1 MLSKKWRLL
10 LCLFIWYLSLITF
23 INICRAEKKEVMI
36 YTSMKEAQ
44 MSALKIGFMKK
55 YPEIEMKYEIAGSG
69 MIMQMLR
76 TEESTGR
83 IKADLLWLGE
93 PSCYYILKEK
103 GLLTPYHSPEAKKIP
118 KVLIDRDNYY
128 CGARMVTV
136 GLVYNSQTIQ
146 AEEIPTDWKDLLQPR
161 HKGLI
166 AMTDPYFSGTALYT
180 VAGLYQSPKYGLKFF
195 RALKE
200 NGIHLENNAVT
211 VVEKVSSGIYDLC
224 IGVDYIAKTIKD
236 NGGPVEFIYP
246 RSCISTIPSP
256 IAIFRGASNMEEA
269 KKLYD
274 YILSIEG
281 QLILMKENVIPVRP
295 EVKLEGAITIKEA
308 VNRSLPV
315 NNERLVLEQ
324 AMMLAQF
331 EAIMKGDKDY

>member
-1 MLSKKWRLL
+1 MSNKRWKLL
-10 LCLFIWYLSLITF
+10 LSLSIWSLTIITSVQ
-23 INICRAEKKEVMI
+23 ICCAEKREVMI

-44 MSALKIGFMKK
+44 MSAVKIGFMKK
-55 YPEIEMKYEIAGSG
+55 YPEIEMKYQIAGSG
-69 MIMQMLR
+69 MIMEMLR
-76 TEESTGR
+76 SEESAGR
-83 IKADLLWLGE
+83 IQADLLWLGE

-103 GLLTPYHSPEAKKIP
+103 GQLTPYQSREAKKIP
-118 KVLIDRDNYY
+118 KVLIDRENYY

-136 GLVYNSQTIQ
+136 GLVYNTERIQ
-146 AEEIPTDWKDLLQPR
+146 PEAIPTDWEDLLHPR
-161 HKGLI
+161 YKGKI

-180 VAGLYQSPKYGLKFF
+180 VAGLYQSPKHGLKFF
-195 RALKE
+195 RDLKE

-211 VVEKVSSGIYDLC
+211 VVEKVSSGLYDLC

-256 IAIFRGASNMEEA
+256 IAIFRGAANMEEA

-315 NNERLVLEQ
+315 NDERLVLEQ

-331 EAIMKGDKDY
+331 EAIMKGEEK

>member
-1 MLSKKWRLL
+1 MPGKKWILL
-10 LCLFIWYLSLITF
+10 SFLISYIIFNTF
-23 INICRAEKKEVMI
+23 VYSCRAEKKEVMI

-55 YPEIEMKYEIAGSG
+55 YPDIEMKYVIAGSG

-76 TEESTGR
+76 SEESAGR
-83 IKADLLWLGE
+83 IRADLLWLGE

-103 GLLTPYHSPEAKKIP
+103 GLLTPYYSPEAKKIP
-118 KVLIDRDNYY
+118 KELIDRDKYY

-136 GLVYNSQTIQ
+136 GIVYNAQKIQ
-146 AEEIPTDWKDLLQPR
+146 GEAVPTDWKDLLHPR
-161 HKGLI
+161 YKGAI
-166 AMTDPYFSGTALYT
+166 AMTDPYLSGTALYT

-224 IGVDYIAKTIKD
+224 IGVDYIAKTIKE

-256 IAIFRGASNMEEA
+256 IAIFRGAANMEEA

-295 EVKLEGAITIKEA
+295 EVKLEGAISIKEA

-331 EAIMKGDKDY
+331 DAIMKGNKDER

>member
-1 MLSKKWRLL
+1 MGNKKRKIV
-10 LCLFIWYLSLITF
+10 LCLLIIFLSLVVF
-23 INICRAEKKEVMI
+23 LNICLAEQKEVMI

-44 MSALKIGFMKK
+44 MSVLKIGFMKK
-55 YPEIEMKYEIAGSG
+55 YPEIKMNYRIAGSG
-69 MIMQMLR
+69 TIMEMLQ
-76 TEESTGR
+76 TEESVGR

-103 GLLTPYHSPEAKKIP
+103 GLLTPYYSPEAKKIP
-118 KVLIDRDNYY
+118 KGLIDRDNYY

-136 GLVYNSQTIQ
+136 GIVYNSQKLQ
-146 AEEIPTDWKDLLQPR
+146 PDEIPTDWNDLLHPR
-161 HKGLI
+161 YKGLI
-166 AMTDPYFSGTALYT
+166 AMTDPYYSGTALYT
-180 VAGLYQSPKYGLKFF
+180 VTGLYQSSKYGLKYFQ
-195 RALKE
+195 ALKN
-200 NGIHLENNAVT
+200 NGIHLEKNAVT
-211 VVEKVSSGIYDLC
+211 VVEKVGSGIYSLC

-256 IAIFRGASNMEEA
+256 IAIFKGASNMEAA

-295 EVKLEGAITIKEA
+295 EVKLEEAISIKEA
-308 VNRSLPV
+308 VSRSLPV
-315 NNERLVLEQ
+315 NNERLVLEK
-324 AMMLAQF
+324 AVMLVEF
-331 EAIMKGDKDY
+331 DEIMK